1 MMTERFE
8 LDSLELN
15 YHNGDYEVVIYVKD
29 NNTGERANLNEFI
42 TNVNKM
48 SNILE
53 FQMSVLQEPEVL
65 QVVNKKIIE
74 ALKIDWEKLDN
85 E

>member
-1 MMTERFE
+1 MAERFE

-15 YHNGDYEVVIYVKD
+15 YHNGDYEIVIYVKD

>member
-1 MMTERFE
+1 MTERFE

-65 QVVNKKIIE
+65 QVVNKKIIK

>member
-1 MMTERFE
+1 MTERFE

-15 YHNGDYEVVIYVKD
+15 YHDGDYEVVIYVKD
-29 NNTGERANLNEFI
+29 NKNGERANLNEFI
-42 TNVNKM
+42 KNVNTM
-48 SNILE
+48 STILE

-65 QVVNKKIIE
+65 KVVNEKIVE